1 MTTTIV
7 HETRDYDRFKL
18 LKGNREPNKAHCMN
32 IEKSVTKDGCL
43 YSPIIVNERME
54 IIDGQHRFEV
64 FRRMGYPVHFII
76 KKGYG
81 LREVHI
87 YNQNTKNWSLDQFA
101 KSYADMGLEDYKM
114 YVYFKRKY
122 NFGHSETMSM
132 LAGNA
137 NSCGGKNVEAFK
149 RGEFKINDFS
159 RATQIAERI
168 IQFAPY
174 YEGFKRRSFVLA
186 MLKIMSN
193 PAYNHEQMI
202 SKVSYQS
209 NKIKDQTRA
218 QDYIDVLEKI
228 YNFKTREE
236 YVRFDLAA

>member
-1 MTTTIV
+1 MPLTP
-7 HETRDYDRFKL
+7 R
-18 LKGNREPNKAHCMN
+18 
-32 IEKSVTKDGCL
+32 
-43 YSPIIVNERME
+43 
-54 IIDGQHRFEV
+54 
-64 FRRMGYPVHFII
+64 II
-76 KKGYG
+76 KTAPMGTCVQESWIDRKGEHT
-81 LREVHI
+81 RRKKWQI
-87 YNQNTKNWSLDQFA
+87 KKLDD
-101 KSYADMGLEDYKM
+101 STYLM